1 MLNII
6 DTLTSNNVYLAI
18 AIIISIFIVYS
29 FIKKVIKLVF
39 VSFAILIL
47 YVSYLHFSGDNS
59 SSIVN
64 SVSKVAVDIKSV
76 VADEIE
82 KIKETASDKID
93 TEVSKQTDKLFNID

>member
-6 DTLTSNNVYLAI
+6 EMLTSNNAYLAI
-18 AIIISIFIVYS
+18 AIVISIFIIYS
-29 FIKKVIKLVF
+29 FIKKIIKLVF
-39 VSFAILIL
+39 VGLAILTL

-59 SSIVN
+59 SAIVD
-64 SVSKVAVDIKSV
+64 SVAKVAVDVKSV
-76 VADEIE
+76 VSDEID